1 MKHLV
6 RSAVI
11 RREEKQHD
19 NQQHRRVRVKS
30 AIHA

>member
-19 NQQHRRVRVKS
+19 NQRRGRVRVKF